1 MYQQIYS
8 FEHSSGQTEQD
19 GKPIYFDCQQQDEHF
34 SQLANE
40 FTIRYPTTFDQ
51 HTHNTFDPTSCQDLM
66 QDNNNNNNNNRN
78 ELQTFNSFHT
88 INSEQDIVSSLTQ
101 ESSIYD
107 SILQGNSSNSGHVH
121 PSPLIAKTTI
131 NTLPPLNATPIKI
144 APLQNHPSANHHTYL
159 LASKKPLKGS
169 PRPSRERAPWTPE
182 EDNLLRLA
190 VQLYGDKTEKWSKI
204 AACVPGRTNKNCR
217 KRWFHS
223 LDPSLRKGAWT
234 DEEDQLLREGV
245 SKYPNQW
252 SKIADM
258 LEGRTD
264 DQCAKRWRESL
275 DPSIDRSEWT
285 AEEDKRLMEKYEE
298 YGSQWQ
304 KIAYFFE
311 GRPGLHCR
319 NRWRKLQRMMQMKKD
334 KQVNIPFVNHTLA
347 KSDSQRL
354 QPFCN
359 NDNNNT
365 SLLNNNPA
373 YNNDNLV
380 NSTTTTHNANMAPTV
395 NTTHTSTMT
404 QLLSNTTSDNNAAT
418 APSTMHNNNPNNNS
432 SNDVL
437 IHYTA
442 APSNQMDDEFKDGLT
457 PYGCDIPGCYAE
469 FPSSTALF
477 YHMKKAHP
485 NLEGIDK
492 PYRCAMANCAK
503 KYKNINGLQYHL
515 KDAKG
520 TTGHGHSNLLG
531 EDKPYRCA
539 VVNCKKAYRTA
550 NGLRYHEQHG
560 HTKDQQEPQIIPF
573 DQYQSKQK
581 Q

>member
-1 MYQQIYS
+1 
-8 FEHSSGQTEQD
+8 
-19 GKPIYFDCQQQDEHF
+19 
-34 SQLANE
+34 
-40 FTIRYPTTFDQ
+40 
-51 HTHNTFDPTSCQDLM
+51 
-66 QDNNNNNNNNRN
+66 
-78 ELQTFNSFHT
+78 
-88 INSEQDIVSSLTQ
+88 
-101 ESSIYD
+101 
-107 SILQGNSSNSGHVH
+107 
-121 PSPLIAKTTI
+121 
-131 NTLPPLNATPIKI
+131 
-144 APLQNHPSANHHTYL
+144 
-159 LASKKPLKGS
+159 
-169 PRPSRERAPWTPE
+169 
-182 EDNLLRLA
+182 
-190 VQLYGDKTEKWSKI
+190 
-204 AACVPGRTNKNCR
+204 
-217 KRWFHS
+217 
-223 LDPSLRKGAWT
+223 
-234 DEEDQLLREGV
+234 
-245 SKYPNQW
+245 
-252 SKIADM
+252 M

-304 KIAYFFE
+304 KIAFFFE

-359 NDNNNT
+359 NNNNNT

-404 QLLSNTTSDNNAAT
+404 QLLSNTTSNNNTAT
-418 APSTMHNNNPNNNS
+418 ATSTMHNNNNPNNS
-432 SNDVL
+432 SNDIL

-485 NLEGIDK
+485 NLEGI
-492 PYRCAMANCAK
+492 Y
-503 KYKNINGLQYHL
+503 
-515 KDAKG
+515 
-520 TTGHGHSNLLG
+520 
-531 EDKPYRCA
+531 
-539 VVNCKKAYRTA
+539 
-550 NGLRYHEQHG
+550 
-560 HTKDQQEPQIIPF
+560 
-573 DQYQSKQK
+573 YQ
-581 Q
+581 